1 MDNSA
6 LFSGSG
12 RLLYVISG
20 PSGSGKTSLC
30 TALLDRCP
38 RLRIS
43 ISATT
48 RAPRPGEIDGIDY
61 HFLDAE
67 EFDGQVAEG
76 RFLEHAMVHGHAYG
90 TRLSDVEKMLIDG
103 YDVLLEIDWQGA
115 AQVAARCPNTCRIFV
130 MPPGIEEL
138 RRRLTERGQDEV
150 QVIEQRVAA
159 AASEMEHAGEAD
171 YRIVNEVFD
180 QALDQ
185 LLAIY
190 HKHSGNR

>member
-1 MDNSA
+1 MVNPA
-6 LFSGSG
+6 LAPAFDG
-12 RLLYVISG
+12 LLYVISG

-38 RLRIS
+38 RLKMS
-43 ISATT
+43 VSATT
-48 RAPRPGEIDGIDY
+48 RPPRPGEINGINY
-61 HFLDAE
+61 HFLDAKS
-67 EFDGQVAEG
+67 FDDQLAEG

-90 TRLSDVEKMLIDG
+90 TRLADVEAMLADG

-115 AQVAARCPNTCRIFV
+115 AQVAARCHNTCRIFIL
-130 MPPGIEEL
+130 PPSIEEL
-138 RRRLTERGQDEV
+138 RRRLTGRGQDDM

-180 QALDQ
+180 QALAQ
-185 LLAIY
+185 LLNIY
-190 HKHSGNR
+190 HKHSGGR